1 MAYLKSIGET
11 QRSVCLIPE
20 SAHGTN
26 PASASMAG
34 MKIEA
39 IKMNKQGGVSMP
51 DLRVKLEKHADT
63 VAALM
68 ITYPSTSGV
77 FDEEISEICD
87 LIHNS
92 GGQVY
97 LDGANMNAQVRFLPS
112 AAILY
117 ASSMF

>member
-1 MAYLKSIGET
+1 MAYLRSIGET
-11 QRSVCLIPE
+11 QRTVCLIPE

-39 IKMNKQGGVSMP
+39 IKMNKLGGVSMP
-51 DLRVKLEKHADT
+51 DLRVKLEKHEGT

-97 LDGANMNAQVRFLPS
+97 LDGANMNAQVRMR
-112 AAILY
+112 
-117 ASSMF
+117 ASPRARSWS